1 MAELPLYGPPKVGGD
16 ILAYCSKCQ
25 GEFSHVVVSMI
36 DKKPAKV
43 QCKMCK
49 GNHNFKRIGDTRARS
64 VSSSS
69 TPSST
74 PRRKVVLAADYWQ
87 EQMDLQKGKPL
98 KPYSPKQTYQ
108 KQDVINHSSFGVGII
123 EEVKIDKKIVV
134 IFKSGEKILVH
145 ALA

>member
-1 MAELPLYGPPKVGGD
+1 MAELPLYDAPKVGGD

-49 GNHNFKRIGDTRARS
+49 GNHNFKRIGDTRSKSMSR
-64 VSSSS
+64 SS
-69 TPSST
+69 TPSSA
-74 PRRKVVLAADYWQ
+74 PRKKTVLAADYWQ

-98 KPYSPKQTYQ
+98 IPYSPKQTF
-108 KQDVINHSSFGVGII
+108 KKTDVINHPSFGVGIV

-134 IFKSGEKILVH
+134 IFRGGEKILVH
-145 ALA
+145 SLA

>member
-36 DKKPAKV
+36 DNRPAKV

-49 GNHNFKRIGDTRARS
+49 GNHNFKRIGDTKSRS
-64 VSSSS
+64 ISRSSSQEA
-69 TPSST
+69 
-74 PRRKVVLAADYWQ
+74 PRKKVVLAQDYWQ

-98 KPYSPKQTYQ
+98 KNYSPKQTFQ
-108 KQDVINHSSFGVGII
+108 KSDVINHVSFGVGIV

-134 IFKSGEKILVH
+134 LFRTGEKILIH
-145 ALA
+145 SLS